1 MIYSYSYAVMVYI
14 EQYYI
19 TKVSQKHALCI
30 LGVHKWPCL
39 DHKSRV
45 NYCHRGI
52 PVLVQKFFIIKV
64 LWRSSLKCADNFDA
78 CTEMPFYEIHF
89 RTEWLGSN
97 LLFALALVDWRIF
110 ENAQIE
116 ISRSC
121 SFTRICWSI
130 YFTSTDAVSGPVS
143 ACQTSFPFLP
153 GLWVCTCKKN
163 WTILIGKWPCH
174 LHWKLLVVL

>member
-1 MIYSYSYAVMVYI
+1 MNNTGMIYSYAVMVYW
-14 EQYYI
+14 
-19 TKVSQKHALCI
+19 TI
-30 LGVHKWPCL
+30 LHYQGFPKTCFMHSSVHKWSCL

-45 NYCHRGI
+45 NYCHRRI
-52 PVLVQKFFIIKV
+52 PVLVQKFFNIKV

-78 CTEMPFYEIHF
+78 YTEMLFYEIHF

-153 GLWVCTCKKN
+153 GLWVCTCKKIEP
-163 WTILIGKWPCH
+163 W
-174 LHWKLLVVL
+174 